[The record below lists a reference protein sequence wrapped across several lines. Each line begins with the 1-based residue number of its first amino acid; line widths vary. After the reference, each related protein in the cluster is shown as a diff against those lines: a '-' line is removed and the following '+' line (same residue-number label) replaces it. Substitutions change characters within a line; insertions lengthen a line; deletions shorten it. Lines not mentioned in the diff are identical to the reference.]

1 MPQTIVEPILPN
13 EATPAEG
20 LIASPLPESA
30 VVMEPVVLKT
40 ATEEFASNMLV
51 ALEGRLAQTELVRI
65 NGRVTQVVGL
75 VIESQGPD
83 VQIGDL
89 CEIRFRNRTTV
100 LRAEVVGFRTDRVLL
115 MPLGEITDIGP
126 GCDVLTMG
134 RSLGVHVGPALLGRV
149 LDGLGEPLDDK
160 GPVPAVDFYPLTA
173 APPHPLRRQMIE
185 KPLAVGV
192 KVIDGLL
199 TLGQGQRVGIF
210 AGSGVGKSVLLGM
223 MARNTEAD
231 INVIALVG
239 ERGREVRE
247 FIDRDLGS
255 GLSRSVVVVATSD
268 QPPLVRL
275 KAALTAT
282 AIAEYFRDQG
292 NNVLLMMDSV
302 TRVAMAQRDVGLAI
316 GEPPATRGYTPSVF
330 ALLPRLLERSGAGEK
345 GSITAIYTVLVE
357 GDDMNEPVADT
368 VRGIL
373 DGHFV
378 LNRKLAARH
387 HYPSVDV
394 QQSVSRVM
402 PSIVS
407 QEHYEASGRVR
418 ELLSI
423 FSEAQDLIN
432 IGAYKP
438 GSNAD
443 VDWSLKHIEAVDA
456 FLKQGMNE
464 NVPFSESLERLL
476 QLAPRS

>member
-1 MPQTIVEPILPN
+1 MAQETDEN
-13 EATPAEG
+13 R
-20 LIASPLPESA
+20 
-30 VVMEPVVLKT
+30 
-40 ATEEFASNMLV
+40 SNLFV
-51 ALEGRLAQTELVRI
+51 ALEGRIAQTELIRI
-65 NGRVTQVVGL
+65 NGRVVQVVGL
-75 VIESQGPD
+75 VVESQGPD

-89 CEIRFRNRTTV
+89 CEVRFRNRDTV
-100 LRAEVVGFRTDRVLL
+100 LRAEVVGFKTDRVLL
-115 MPLGEITDIGP
+115 MPLGELSDIGP
-126 GCDVLTMG
+126 GCDVLSMG
-134 RSLGVHVGPALLGRV
+134 RPLGVNVSNALLGRV
-149 LDGLGEPLDDK
+149 LDGLGQPIDSLM
-160 GPVPAVDFYPLTA
+160 PVPSVEFYPLSSS
-173 APPHPLRRQMIE
+173 PPHPLRRQMIE
-185 KPLAVGV
+185 KPLSVGV

-231 INVIALVG
+231 VNVIALVG

-247 FIDRDLGS
+247 FLDRDLGA
-255 GLSRSVVVVATSD
+255 GLARSVVVVATSD

-282 AIAEYFRDQG
+282 AIAEYFRDRG
-292 NNVLLMMDSV
+292 KNVLLMMDSV

-330 ALLPRLLERSGAGEK
+330 AFLPRLLERAGAGEQ
-345 GSITAIYTVLVE
+345 GSITAIYSVLVE
-357 GDDMNEPVADT
+357 GDDMNEPIADT

-378 LNRKLAARH
+378 LSRQLAAKY

-394 QQSVSRVM
+394 QRSVSRVM
-402 PSIVS
+402 PSVTS
-407 QEHYEASGRVR
+407 EEQYAAAGRVR
-418 ELLSI
+418 ELLAI
-423 FSEAQDLIN
+423 FEEAQDLIN

-438 GSNAD
+438 GSNPK
-443 VDWSLKHIEAVDA
+443 VDWALKHIEAVDG

-464 NVPFSESLERLL
+464 NVSFDRTVQQLL
-476 QLAPRS
+476 QLAPR

>member
-1 MPQTIVEPILPN
+1 M
-13 EATPAEG
+13 
-20 LIASPLPESA
+20 
-30 VVMEPVVLKT
+30 KT
-40 ATEEFASNMLV
+40 AETVAATAETEIAGAAVAAVSDLFM
-51 ALEGRLAQTELVRI
+51 ALEGRLAQTELIRI

-89 CEIRFRNRTTV
+89 CEIRFRNRDTV

-115 MPLGEITDIGP
+115 MPLGDISEIGP
-126 GCDVLTMG
+126 GCDVLSMG
-134 RSLGVHVGPALLGRV
+134 RPLGVNVSNALLGRV
-149 LDGLGEPLDDK
+149 LDGLGNPLDSL
-160 GPVPAVDFYPLTA
+160 GPVPALEYYPLTSS
-173 APPHPLRRQMIE
+173 PPHPLRRQMIE

-199 TLGQGQRVGIF
+199 TLGQGQRIGIF

-231 INVIALVG
+231 VNVIALVG
-239 ERGREVRE
+239 ERGREVKE
-247 FIDRDLGS
+247 FLERDLGPA
-255 GLSRSVVVVATSD
+255 GLARSVVVVATSD

-282 AIAEYFRDQG
+282 AVAEYFRDLG
-292 NNVLLMMDSV
+292 KNVLLMMDSV

-330 ALLPRLLERSGAGEK
+330 AFLPKLLERSGTGER
-345 GSITAIYTVLVE
+345 GSITAIYSVLVE

-378 LNRKLAARH
+378 LSRDLAAKY

-394 QQSVSRVM
+394 QRSISRVM
-402 PSIVS
+402 STVVS
-407 QEHYEASGRVR
+407 EEQNEAAVRVR

-423 FSEAQDLIN
+423 FEGAQDLIN
-432 IGAYKP
+432 IGAYKA
-438 GSNAD
+438 GSNPK
-443 VDWSLKHIEAVDA
+443 VDWALQHIESVDD
-456 FLKQGMNE
+456 FLKQGMTE
-464 NVPFSESLERLL
+464 NFSYEDTVARLL
-476 QLAPRS
+476 KLAQR